1 MNHFMNALY
10 QNGDGCAVTGYYR
23 DVPFA
28 GKIVNV
34 RCTYGDGLN
43 VYVDLDDAIVIAG
56 HARNALVLDG
66 KELFDGAGAV
76 TKNLHVYF

>member
-1 MNHFMNALY
+1 VNHFMNALY

-23 DVPFA
+23 DVPFV
-28 GKIVNV
+28 GKIANV
-34 RCTYGDGLN
+34 RCTYGNGLN
-43 VYVDLDDAIVIAG
+43 VYVDLDEPISIAG
-56 HARNALVLDG
+56 RDRHALVLDG

>member
-23 DVPFA
+23 DVPFV
-28 GKIVNV
+28 GKIANV

-43 VYVDLDDAIVIAG
+43 VYVDLDEPISIAG
-56 HARNALVLDG
+56 RDRHALVLDG